1 MSGWWVQTAWNT
13 SPAYLVSWIFWV
25 LFSITLHEL
34 AHGWAALYEGDQ
46 TPRELNRMTANPL
59 VQMGSTSLIAFF
71 IIGIAWGMMPV
82 NPSRF
87 RHRRLGEAIVA
98 FAGPMVNLIL
108 AFLSLTILGIVI
120 ALGPASPGNWMR
132 AIETF
137 LLVGGF
143 LNLILFA
150 LNLLPIPPLDG
161 SRILAACSMQ
171 LRHFYNQ
178 PHSQVLALFVLF
190 AIFFLGAGNFIFTG
204 SMELAGAYAGL
215 VARLLGADIPS

>member
-1 MSGWWVQTAWNT
+1 
-13 SPAYLVSWIFWV
+13 
-25 LFSITLHEL
+25 
-34 AHGWAALYEGDQ
+34 
-46 TPRELNRMTANPL
+46 
-59 VQMGSTSLIAFF
+59 
-71 IIGIAWGMMPV
+71 
-82 NPSRF
+82 
-87 RHRRLGEAIVA
+87 
-98 FAGPMVNLIL
+98 
-108 AFLSLTILGIVI
+108 
-120 ALGPASPGNWMR
+120 MR
-132 AIETF
+132 TIETF